1 MRKLLATLLLV
12 LVTTVACG
20 GDSGGEGGG
29 SEAPAAADAQVDLE
43 AIAFTPAE
51 LEVSVGTTVTW
62 TNKDEGVAHTVTSGK
77 AKKEGVPGI
86 SEDRPGKPDGV
97 FNKELPDAGDTY
109 EFTFDEPGTYKYF
122 CAIHAPM
129 TGTIVVTN

>member
-1 MRKLLATLLLV
+1 MRKILATLLLV
-12 LVTTVACG
+12 LPTAVGCG
-20 GDSGGEGGG
+20 GDSGGDGGASKS
-29 SEAPAAADAQVDLE
+29 SEAQVDLE
-43 AIAFTPAE
+43 AIAFSPGE
-51 LEVSVGTTVTW
+51 LEISVGTTVTW

-86 SEDRPGKPDGV
+86 SEDRPGKPDGL
-97 FNKELPDAGDTY
+97 FNRDLPDAGDTY

>member
-1 MRKLLATLLLV
+1 MRKLLAILLLT
-12 LVTTVACG
+12 LIAAVACG
-20 GDSGGEGGG
+20 GDSDPEGGE
-29 SEAPAAADAQVDLE
+29 SAAPEAAAAQVELK
-43 AIAFTPAE
+43 AIAFTPSE
-51 LEVSVGTTVTW
+51 LEISTGTTVTW
-62 TNKDEGVAHTVTSGK
+62 TNEDEGVAHTVTSGK

-97 FNKELPDAGDTY
+97 FNQELPEAGDTY